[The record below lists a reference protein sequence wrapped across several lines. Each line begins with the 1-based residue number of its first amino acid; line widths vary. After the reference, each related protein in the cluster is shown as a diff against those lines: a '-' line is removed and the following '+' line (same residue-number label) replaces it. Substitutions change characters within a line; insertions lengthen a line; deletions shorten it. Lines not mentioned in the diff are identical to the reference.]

1 MNQFLQLKMRVILN
15 KKIPRSIHRQS
26 GMAILMVISVVAI
39 LAYLLADLTYETNI
53 NRIRSFNLQE
63 KTQARLNAESG
74 LRLALTKLKLY
85 KEGRNLLE
93 KNETAKGAIQ
103 PSLLESVAISPF
115 VFPIPSTPKMGL
127 IQRSAIEEF
136 SKKTLLLGE
145 VSVTI
150 TPVRG
155 FLNPNN
161 LRMIK
166 KTGQE
171 TDQDRDPDDP
181 DANDAAKSPQQYYER
196 KLIELLSRKIKEK
209 SEEDDE
215 FNNLYGNVDAQMLVK
230 ELKFYVNAPGSY
242 DEPERVEFEALYN
255 SKGLVAKHA
264 PLTSIDEL
272 YSLDGW
278 SDAIINLVKNEL
290 TVHEA
295 AIIAINEINK
305 EQLKLLFP
313 DISDEQIEEFFK
325 YRDGDK
331 QLQDP
336 PHPFK
341 TVEQFKDAIVGRFG
355 IIDNTGYDERMKEL
369 KNAGLQIGVAGKLY
383 RVVSTGKFGNSVY
396 SLVAFIDL
404 PIKPP
409 PPPKKTTTDPNNP
422 AGTTDPEE
430 PGATTGQ
437 PGTENPD
444 DPKAKQK
451 IELLEPRVIE
461 IRVGESA

>member
-1 MNQFLQLKMRVILN
+1 MILN
-15 KKIPRSIHRQS
+15 KHIQKNINNQS

-53 NRIRSFNLQE
+53 NRIRSYNLQE
-63 KTQARLNAESG
+63 RTQARLNAESG

-93 KNETAKGAIQ
+93 NNESARGVVR
-103 PSLLESVAISPF
+103 PSILEKVAISPF
-115 VFPIPSTPKMGL
+115 LYPIPKDPKMGL
-127 IQRSAIEEF
+127 LQRSAIDEF
-136 SKKTLLLGE
+136 SKKTLLQGE
-145 VSVTI
+145 VSLMI
-150 TPVRG
+150 NPVKG

-161 LRMIK
+161 LRIVK
-166 KTGQE
+166 KKGSNE
-171 TDQDRDPDDP
+171 QDNNTSPDPDNNNED
-181 DANDAAKSPQQYYER
+181 DENSENAKNPQQYFEK
-196 KLIELLSRKIKEK
+196 KLVDLLSRKIKEK

-215 FNNLYGNVDAQMLVK
+215 FNNTFANIDPQMLVK
-230 ELKFYVNAPGSY
+230 ELKFYVNAPNAY

-255 SKGLVAKHA
+255 SKGLVAKHS

-278 SDAIINLVKNEL
+278 SDAIVDLVKNEL

-295 AIIAINEINK
+295 TIIAVNEINK

-313 DISDEQIEEFFK
+313 TVSDEQAEEFFK

-341 TVEQFKDAIVGRFG
+341 TVDEFKEAIINRFG
-355 IIDNTGYDERMKEL
+355 IADNTGYEERMKEL
-369 KNAGLQIGVAGKLY
+369 KNAGLQVGVAGKLY
-383 RVVSTGKFGNSVY
+383 RVVSVGKFGKSTY
-396 SLVAFIDL
+396 SITAFIDL
-404 PIKPP
+404 PVKPQP
-409 PPPKKTTTDPNNP
+409 PPPKKDPNNP
-422 AGTTDPEE
+422 ETGSEPDTTSGTAE
-430 PGATTGQ
+430 
-437 PGTENPD
+437 TEGDKKKKN
-444 DPKAKQK
+444 KV
-451 IELLEPRVIE
+451 ELLEPRVIE